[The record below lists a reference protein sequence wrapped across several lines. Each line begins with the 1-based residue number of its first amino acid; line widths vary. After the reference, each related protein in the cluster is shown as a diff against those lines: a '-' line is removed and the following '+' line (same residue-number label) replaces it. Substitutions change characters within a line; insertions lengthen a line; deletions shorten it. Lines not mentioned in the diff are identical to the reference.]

1 MQMNKALKEALRT
14 IPVEKVNNES
24 EALRKFKET
33 MPVTTV
39 DNERWLSMPRKY
51 TRNSVRFT
59 LPINTHDLAVL
70 TPFQYVSRH
79 IWLSNYRKQL
89 CHYVF
94 TKFLPE
100 ITEQDA
106 AKAAKTDAVID
117 PDQRQS
123 AVESERTISFQDLHA
138 ALGDVLGFH
147 GTNDKIDEI
156 KAILQLSA
164 TEHGQLNF
172 RSWCGVVAF
181 SERHLNGLSHEE
193 DPCDEVWNLCFYSI
207 YLNYRTCFL

>member
-1 MQMNKALKEALRT
+1 MNKALKEALRT
-14 IPVEKVNNES
+14 IPAEKVNNES

-100 ITEQDA
+100 INEQDA
-106 AKAAKTDAVID
+106 AKAAKTESTID

-123 AVESERTISFQDLHA
+123 IVDTKRTISFQDLQA
-138 ALGDVLGFH
+138 ALRDVLGFH
-147 GTNDKIDEI
+147 GTDDKINEI
-156 KAILQLSA
+156 KAILQLTA
-164 TEHGQLNF
+164 AEHGQLNF

-181 SERHLNGLSHEE
+181 SERYLNGLSHEE
-193 DPCDEVWNLCFYSI
+193 DPCDEVWSLCLLPNLI
-207 YLNYRTCFL
+207 